1 MNFIVKASILLQV
14 VDIVSGHGY
23 LANPISRNALQV
35 IENNLCTYNTLDTS
49 KPPCG
54 GDAQSWNT
62 DDPLTGCG
70 IRQGKNTLNIYQSSK
85 LSHR

>member
-23 LANPISRNALQV
+23 LANPISRNAIQV
-35 IENNLCTYNTLDTS
+35 PENNLCTYNTLDTS

-54 GDAQSWNT
+54 GDAQSWNIEE
-62 DDPLTGCG
+62 PQTGCG
-70 IRQGKNTLNIYQSSK
+70 IKQGKYFLTLSS
-85 LSHR
+85 